1 MLYLSLILI
10 GILGYLAQTTGLCM
24 VRGVKEAR
32 DGNPMFLIAI
42 IFSGTFS
49 WLSIG
54 LIYVVTEQ
62 NLFTT
67 YLPTWHFAVGGFLFG
82 LGAALNQGCGVSTIS
97 RLARGQLVML
107 ATIAGWIVAWIV
119 FSTLMVGI
127 KPNRYEMPVAIQY
140 SALIVGSILLGLFIF
155 RLNKASQIL
164 WLSMLAI
171 GFMAGC
177 IFVFEPHWTPSGLLK
192 DVSFY
197 VWNDAEHLWPSA
209 ERFMLI
215 ACLVLGMLIA
225 AIATQSF
232 RLQTAK
238 MKRYLWHLGSGC
250 LMGFGAV
257 LAGGGNDTQLLV
269 ALPALSP
276 AGVVAVLSIIVGI
289 YTGTL
294 LKR

>member
-1 MLYLSLILI
+1 MLYLSLVMI

-32 DGNPMFLIAI
+32 AGSPMFLIAI

-54 LIYVVTEQ
+54 FIYIYTEQ
-62 NLFTT
+62 NLFTA
-67 YLPTWHFAVGGFLFG
+67 YLPSWHFVVGGFLFG
-82 LGAALNQGCGVSTIS
+82 LGAAFNQGCGVSTIS

-107 ATIAGWIVAWIV
+107 ATIIGWIVAWV
-119 FSTLMVGI
+119 AFSTLMIDI
-127 KPNRYEMPVAIQY
+127 KPNRYEMP
-140 SALIVGSILLGLFIF
+140 IVMQLGFLFIGSILVGLFVF
-155 RLNKASQIL
+155 KLNKENQTL
-164 WLSMLAI
+164 WLLMLAI
-171 GFMAGC
+171 GFMGGC

-197 VWNDAEHLWPSA
+197 IWNDTDHFWPGI

-225 AIATQSF
+225 AITTRSF
-232 RLQTAK
+232 RLEIACV
-238 MKRYLWHLGSGC
+238 KRYLWHLGSGC
-250 LMGFGAV
+250 LMGLGAV

-276 AGVVAVLSIIVGI
+276 AGTIAVLSIIVGI
-289 YTGTL
+289 FVGGL
-294 LKR
+294 VKR